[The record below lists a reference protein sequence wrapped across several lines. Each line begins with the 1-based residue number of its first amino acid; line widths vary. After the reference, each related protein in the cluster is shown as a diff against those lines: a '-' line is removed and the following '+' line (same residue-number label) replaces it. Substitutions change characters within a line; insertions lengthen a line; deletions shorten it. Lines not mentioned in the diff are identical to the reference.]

1 MVPDEEDPREV
12 VMKYATQR
20 KMVHWHDHSN
30 IAGKQVICC
39 LQCLTIKDRL
49 ERSGVIKYP
58 DILSEGV
65 ISLPNVTT
73 MQQKKDHKVPQ
84 HNLDCTRYTTDE

>member
-49 ERSGVIKYP
+49 ERSGVIK
-58 DILSEGV
+58 
-65 ISLPNVTT
+65 
-73 MQQKKDHKVPQ
+73 
-84 HNLDCTRYTTDE
+84 

>member
-30 IAGKQVICC
+30 IAGKQVTCC
-39 LQCLTIKDRL
+39 LQCLTIRDRL
-49 ERSGVIKYP
+49 ERSGVIK
-58 DILSEGV
+58 
-65 ISLPNVTT
+65 
-73 MQQKKDHKVPQ
+73 
-84 HNLDCTRYTTDE
+84 